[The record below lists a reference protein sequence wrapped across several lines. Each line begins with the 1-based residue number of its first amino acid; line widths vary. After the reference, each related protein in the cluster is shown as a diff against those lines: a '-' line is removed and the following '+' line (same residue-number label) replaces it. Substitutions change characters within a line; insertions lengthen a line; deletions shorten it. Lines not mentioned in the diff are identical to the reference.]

1 MLIYIVFYGRDQSI
15 FSKKSLHFHND
26 YTTKP
31 DIDGTPRRVA
41 ADDESARRF
50 RVDSFSFV
58 KRLSSKMG
66 EK

>member
-31 DIDGTPRRVA
+31 DIDEAPWRVV
-41 ADDESARRF
+41 ADDESYRWL
-50 RVDSFSFV
+50 RVGAFFC
-58 KRLSSKMG
+58 
-66 EK
+66 